1 MYGNDQMG
9 LEQSIYDLK
18 FLCSFEHFFLH
29 FLDLPCIMMQKR
41 FDMLPL
47 ALWQSPTMVL
57 SFAYHY
63 NWTRLYSHFVHFFL
77 IDREFLLISLMVGIC
92 CSLLRWECLKSD
104 H

>member
-9 LEQSIYDLK
+9 LEQGINDLK

-41 FDMLPL
+41 FDMLSL

-63 NWTRLYSHFVHFFL
+63 NWTRLYGHFVHFFL
-77 IDREFLLISLMVGIC
+77 LTMSSF
-92 CSLLRWECLKSD
+92 
-104 H
+104 